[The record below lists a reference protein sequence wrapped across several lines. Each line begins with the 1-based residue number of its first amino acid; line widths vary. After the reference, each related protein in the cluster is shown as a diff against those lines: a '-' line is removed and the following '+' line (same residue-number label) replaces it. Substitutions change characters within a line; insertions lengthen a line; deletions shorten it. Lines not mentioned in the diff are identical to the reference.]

1 MTDVR
6 TRKSK
11 HGGTTQTADTYVPKE
26 NIKVFKTRRSKES
39 LETETGRK
47 YEKAYYPLYV
57 VEDEATKKLID
68 GVNGEVKAEI
78 KKLSGDEKKVHSH
91 VREGKGKSE
100 IMEELDMTISK
111 VTSVLDSLRK
121 RKESSKMSLLL
132 KKICLNLILLTI
144 RLKKKC
150 LLSVKN
156 QRNLAFRAPN

>member
-78 KKLSGDEKKVHSH
+78 KKLSGDEKKFIRMSGK
-91 VREGKGKSE
+91 VRER
-100 IMEELDMTISK
+100 
-111 VTSVLDSLRK
+111 VR
-121 RKESSKMSLLL
+121 
-132 KKICLNLILLTI
+132 
-144 RLKKKC
+144 
-150 LLSVKN
+150 
-156 QRNLAFRAPN
+156 